1 MAIGDMKCTFFDRN
15 NNEQQIEVPA
25 QYLRQA
31 KRAGLSNR
39 EAYMMYA
46 KEQGF
51 DVEIPEE
58 VTKKMEQ
65 KTTAGT
71 KKRTRKPNEIK
82 RHIIDVLARAING
95 DGYETEVTNVER
107 QFRFEIDGATYE
119 VTLVQKRKAK

>member
-1 MAIGDMKCTFFDRN
+1 MKVSFFDRN
-15 NNEQQIEVPA
+15 NVEQKIEVPA

-31 KRAGLSNR
+31 KRSGLTNR

-51 DVEIPEE
+51 DVEISEE
-58 VTKKMEQ
+58 VTKKMTQ
-65 KTTAGT
+65 KAPA
-71 KKRTRKPNEIK
+71 KKRTRKPNNVK
-82 RHIIDVLARAING
+82 RHIIDLLAGAITDEG
-95 DGYETEVTNVER
+95 HTPEVTNVER